1 MAAIVLM
8 LGSAMAAAV
17 AGQVS
22 VKKAELPPPPS
33 PPEKKTNSSFWTEEV
48 ERARDPEPVAVAAQ
62 APAPAQAQAP
72 APAPAPAPSPVD
84 CQGNWSEWG
93 PCSKQCGGGIQ
104 TSTFTR
110 TRGPEHGGK
119 ACPDPTTKTRECNIE
134 PCTPVDCQGD
144 WSEFGECSEECG
156 GGIQTSTFTQTRAP
170 EHGGKACPDPT
181 TKTRECNTEA
191 CIPPLADENATFRGY
206 RPFSVDVDGDNV
218 RRIYRKCNSTQP
230 LDKAYV
236 REQGEKKVDFNDVL
250 SWKYQR
256 LLGRAIEKC
265 DKDPFC
271 QVVELNHS
279 KSIART
285 FKGEECKE
293 IGSDTSYDGGTRIW
307 EKIDWVDPY
316 IQDPVH
322 GYEQTGSKNVSCSDN
337 SGGWLREGWAREGD
351 GEAPS
356 FTKGGF
362 KDIDPKYDGYVKQAA
377 QICNNDDECKYVTV
391 WLDGGYRTY
400 SADQCEKQPMH
411 GFMKAK
417 TWKKVDPSV
426 AGNSPIDCEGDW
438 SPWSECSEPCNG
450 GTQTRHY
457 FITSEPKYGGVC
469 PGRGKTE
476 TRPCNEQKCEPVDCE
491 GTWSD
496 WSACSKEC
504 GGGTQQRYFK
514 VTQRPKHG
522 GKECPKYPDIFDF
535 RDCNTQACK
544 PTTYPCGG
552 NPNASILL
560 SQLNDG
566 NCDCQPGFDDEP
578 NTGACNLPRKVA
590 EINDPK
596 KFKGAIYGYRQAEIP
611 FTNAY
616 GTTYKDNMAYKVNK
630 EKSGWESKSF
640 SLGKYKSGQQ
650 GQWTKDCEEKAKD
663 YNWPWKT
670 ETAAA
675 GFTVYRGKSDSMF
688 WTNHEWNCE
697 VYTKNNG
704 KGTDEECVKN
714 PHKHERC
721 LYKPGY
727 SFDKDYDK
735 NNAYRKGGL
744 YWNYG

>member
-22 VKKAELPPPPS
+22 VKKAEPPS

-48 ERARDPEPVAVAAQ
+48 ERARDPEPVAVAA
-62 APAPAQAQAP
+62 P
-72 APAPAPAPSPVD
+72 APAPAPVD

-93 PCSKQCGGGIQ
+93 ECSEECGGGTQ

-119 ACPDPTTKTRECNIE
+119 ACPDPTTKTRECNTE
-134 PCTPVDCQGD
+134 ACTPVDCQGN
-144 WSEFGECSEECG
+144 WSEWGECSEECG
-156 GGIQTSTFTQTRAP
+156 GGTQTSTFTRTRGP

-191 CIPPLADENATFRGY
+191 CIPPLADENATFMGY
-206 RPFSVDVDGDNV
+206 RPFSVDVDGDEV

-271 QVVELNHS
+271 QVVELDHGN
-279 KSIART
+279 SIART

-293 IGSDTSYDGGTRIW
+293 IGSDTSHDGGSRIW
-307 EKIDWVDPY
+307 KKIDWVDPY

-322 GYEQTGSKNVSCSDN
+322 GYEQTGSKNVACSDN

-411 GFMKAK
+411 GFMRAK

-450 GTQTRHY
+450 GTQTRFY
-457 FITSEPKYGGVC
+457 YITREPKYGGQC

-476 TRPCNEQKCEPVDCE
+476 TQACNQQKCDPIDCE
-491 GTWSD
+491 GDWSD
-496 WSACSKEC
+496 WSACSKAC
-504 GGGTQQRYFK
+504 GGGEQTRTF
-514 VTQRPKHG
+514 TTFTPAKHG
-522 GKECPKYPDIFDF
+522 GKACPNPTTE
-535 RDCNTQACK
+535 RQGCNTQACEPPK
-544 PTTYPCGG
+544 PPKYPCGG

-566 NCDCQPGFDDEP
+566 RCDCQPGYDDEP
-578 NTGACNLPRKVA
+578 KTGKCDIPRKA
-590 EINDPK
+590 AQINDK
-596 KFKGAIYGYRQAEIP
+596 KYFKGPDYGYFQAQLP
-611 FTNAY
+611 QKNAS
-616 GTTYKDNMAYKVNK
+616 GTTFKGNMGMMVNE
-630 EKSGWESKSF
+630 EKSGWNHEF
-640 SLGKYKSGQQ
+640 HSLGTYNSHEFHND
-650 GQWTKDCEEKAKD
+650 QWKKDCEQKAKD
-663 YNWPWKT
+663 
-670 ETAAA
+670 AGAA
-675 GFTVYRGKSDSMF
+675 GFTVYRSGTFD
-688 WTNHEWNCE
+688 WYCLL
-697 VYTKNNG
+697 YTKNNG
-704 KGTDEECVKN
+704 EGTDEACIKH
-714 PHKHERC
+714 PHRFERC
-721 LYKPGY
+721 VEKP
-727 SFDKDYDK
+727 SFRPWDRDYDEH
-735 NNAYRKGGL
+735 NPWRKGGL
-744 YWNYG
+744 YWNYSEPWDWGKKYSYLLNK

>member
-33 PPEKKTNSSFWTEEV
+33 PPEKKTNASFWTEEV
-48 ERARDPEPVAVAAQ
+48 ERARDPEPVAVAA
-62 APAPAQAQAP
+62 PAQ
-72 APAPAPAPSPVD
+72 APSPVD
-84 CQGNWSEWG
+84 CQGKWSEFG
-93 PCSKQCGGGIQ
+93 ECSEECGGGIQ

-218 RRIYRKCNSTQP
+218 RRIYRKCNSAQP

-236 REQGEKKVDFNDVL
+236 REQGEKKVEFNDIL

-293 IGSDTSYDGGTRIW
+293 ISSDTSYDGGTRIW

-450 GTQTRHY
+450 GTQTRFY
-457 FITSEPKYGGVC
+457 DITRESKYGGVC

-476 TRPCNEQKCEPVDCE
+476 TQACNQQKCDPIDCK
-491 GTWSD
+491 GTWSG

-504 GGGTQQRYFK
+504 DGGEQTRTF
-514 VTQRPKHG
+514 TTITPAKHG
-522 GKECPKYPDIFDF
+522 GTACPNPTTER

-544 PTTYPCGG
+544 PPTYPCGKDDPTI
-552 NPNASILL
+552 NPKPQIRLN
-560 SQLNDG
+560 QLNDG
-566 NCDCQPGFDDEP
+566 RCDCKPGFDDEP
-578 NTGACNLPRKVA
+578 NTGKCDRARKA
-590 EINDPK
+590 AQINDK
-596 KFKGAIYGYRQAEIP
+596 KYFKGPDYGYFQAQIP
-611 FTNAY
+611 VTNAY
-616 GTTYKDNMAYKVNK
+616 GATYKDNMAMMVNE
-630 EKSGWESKSF
+630 EKSGWESWFF

-650 GQWTKDCEEKAKD
+650 DQWKTDCEQKAKD
-663 YNWPWKT
+663 KG
-670 ETAAA
+670 AA
-675 GFTVYRGKSDSMF
+675 GFTVYRTQSDSLF
-688 WTNHEWNCE
+688 WTDHKWYCL

-704 KGTDEECVKN
+704 KGTDETCTKA
-714 PHKHERC
+714 PHKFERC
-721 LYKPGY
+721 LEKP
-727 SFDKDYDK
+727 SFRPFEKDYEKD
-735 NNAYRKGGL
+735 NAHRKGGL
-744 YWNYG
+744 YWNYSEPWDWGQKYSYNLK